1 MHGVPRIARRE
12 CARECAVVDALG
24 ARDMTSH
31 EARRG
36 GGESRVFVRAREAE
50 ARGGA
55 VWRAEAIDR
64 AREKWINQQGGS
76 DGTSGCF

>member
-1 MHGVPRIARRE
+1 
-12 CARECAVVDALG
+12 
-24 ARDMTSH
+24 
-31 EARRG
+31 
-36 GGESRVFVRAREAE
+36 VFVRAREAE